1 VIFGRGSNL
10 TTTTR
15 RSRTKGK
22 TMLNAERALRYLITM
37 VDSHRLE
44 GGGES
49 ADEKLYRGLSLVRE
63 LLNEGRK

>member
-1 VIFGRGSNL
+1 
-10 TTTTR
+10 
-15 RSRTKGK
+15 
-22 TMLNAERALRYLITM
+22 MLNAERALRYLMTM

-49 ADEKLYRGLSLVRE
+49 ADEKLYRRLSLVRE